1 MSPQWLLRLTRGG
14 FVGFLARWWWGRRR
28 AGAPLRLWLRRAWVA
43 AVADRATGLR
53 PCGSAAAAFH
63 NCCESV
69 VNNRLRAYEGGR
81 ACNCNAKVSF
91 GSKLVPYGR

>member
-43 AVADRATGLR
+43 AVADRELLQLGGVFRL
-53 PCGSAAAAFH
+53 PLLIGYGSG
-63 NCCESV
+63 V
-69 VNNRLRAYEGGR
+69 L
-81 ACNCNAKVSF
+81 
-91 GSKLVPYGR
+91 